1 MLARPQ
7 AAGNLAIIMKIRVLI
22 IEDESLIRWSLRQK
36 LEEQGY
42 TVDEASDAAT
52 GLDLH
57 AHRNYDLILL
67 DYKLPDLTGLDVLR
81 KVREHDSESVII
93 MITAFSRL
101 EQAVEAIR
109 LGAYDYI
116 AKPFNM
122 DELMFTIQKGLE
134 TTELRRQVRELRG
147 NLQREFGF
155 DKMIGRDESMVRV
168 FDLLQNIAQSG
179 ASTVFLR
186 GDSGT
191 GKDLAARIIHHNSDR
206 AHRRFMNITC
216 TALSETL
223 LESELFGHERGAF
236 TDARQQ
242 KKGLLE
248 LADSGT
254 VFLDEV
260 GDMPPA
266 LQAKLLRFLE
276 ERAFRRVGGID
287 DISVDV
293 RVIAATN
300 RDIEKAIREG
310 QFREDLYYRLNVVPV
325 YLPPLR
331 ERGDDI
337 RLLTQ
342 HFVSHFAKEFK
353 KNVVGVSEAAYAK
366 LQNYPWEGNVRELR
380 NVIERAALLCRGEH
394 IEPTDIALGRL
405 DDEQDEGLD
414 VLRLP
419 TGGLDLARVE
429 EHLCKEAMR
438 RTNNNQTQAAKL
450 LHISRDQLR
459 YRLEKFGIIGVEKAN
474 MQPHA
479 PAFGISRWQFVAGV
493 VGHGHFQLPP
503 HLLEFQIGGLL
514 QHVPGPRDPGL
525 HRRCVDVIGID
536 RGQQSGQPG
545 AAPGH
550 VVQR

>member
-1 MLARPQ
+1 
-7 AAGNLAIIMKIRVLI
+7 MKIRVLI

-42 TVDEASDAAT
+42 VVDEAADAAS
-52 GLDLH
+52 GLDKH
-57 AHRNYDLILL
+57 THQNYDLILL
-67 DYKLPDLTGLDVLR
+67 DYKLPDLTGLEVLR
-81 KVREHDSESVII
+81 KLRETDTESVVI

-109 LGAYDYI
+109 LGAFDYI

-147 NLQREFGF
+147 HLQHEYGF
-155 DKMIGRDESMVRV
+155 DKMIGRDDSMVRV
-168 FDLLQNIAQSG
+168 FELLRDIAQSG

-186 GDSGT
+186 GESGT

-236 TDARQQ
+236 TDAKQQ

-248 LADSGT
+248 LADGGT

-276 ERAFRRVGGID
+276 ERAFRRVGGTD

-310 QFREDLYYRLNVVPV
+310 HFREDLYYRLNVVPV
-325 YLPPLR
+325 FLPPLR
-331 ERGDDI
+331 ERGEDI
-337 RLLTQ
+337 KMLTRN
-342 HFVSHFAKEFK
+342 FVSHFAREFK
-353 KNVVGVSEAAYAK
+353 KQVVGVTDDAYEK
-366 LQNYPWEGNVRELR
+366 LLNYSWEGNVRELR
-380 NVIERAALLCRGEH
+380 NVIERATLLCKSDH
-394 IEPTDIALGRL
+394 IEPKDIHLGRIDEPSPGD
-405 DDEQDEGLD
+405 DDEGIEG
-414 VLRLP
+414 LRLP
-419 TGGLDLARVE
+419 TAGIDLAKVE
-429 EHLCKEAMR
+429 EHLCRQAMK
-438 RTNNNQTQAAKL
+438 RTNYNQTKAAKL
-450 LHISRDQLR
+450 LRISRDQLR
-459 YRLEKFGIIGVEKAN
+459 YRLEKFGI
-474 MQPHA
+474 
-479 PAFGISRWQFVAGV
+479 ST
-493 VGHGHFQLPP
+493 
-503 HLLEFQIGGLL
+503 
-514 QHVPGPRDPGL
+514 PGQG
-525 HRRCVDVIGID
+525 
-536 RGQQSGQPG
+536 
-545 AAPGH
+545 
-550 VVQR
+550 